1 MRRDFKSYFIF
12 TKTEKRIILTL
23 SAIIVLV
30 LVFTKA
36 TALFHKP
43 TKALYSQEEYLAFA
57 DISKQYEEGEDKY
70 TPYEPNF
77 KKTKSYQE
85 DKPNATLF
93 YFDPNQIG
101 IEEWKK
107 LGLSDKQAQSIE
119 NFKSKGGTFRK
130 PEDIRKI
137 FVLSDEKKEELI
149 PWIKLSDT
157 KPNYTKNAI
166 DLNTA
171 DSVAL
176 EKLRGIGTK
185 LAGRIVK
192 YRGWLGGFYDV
203 NQLKEVWGLSDSTYQ
218 IVKNQV
224 SLKSPTVSKIPINT
238 ADFKIFKGHPYTRPI
253 AGQIIK
259 FRQANGDFKSLN
271 DFCQIPELSDSIC
284 KKLLPYLEIK

>member
-12 TKTEKRIILTL
+12 TKTEKRVILTL
-23 SAIIVLV
+23 SFIIILS
-30 LVFTKA
+30 LLFKEA
-36 TALFHKP
+36 AALFYKP
-43 TKALYSQEEYLAFA
+43 GQTKYSQEEYMAFA
-57 DISKQYEEGEDKY
+57 KLSNEYEVEEDKY
-70 TPYEPNF
+70 APYESNL
-77 KKTKSYQE
+77 KKTISYQE
-85 DKPNATLF
+85 DKPKTTLF

-107 LGLSDKQAQSIE
+107 LGLSGKQAQSIE

-157 KPNYTKNAI
+157 KPTYTKNTI
-166 DLNTA
+166 DLNAA
-171 DSVAL
+171 DSASL

-203 NQLKEVWGLSDSTYQ
+203 SQLKEVWGLSDSTYQ
-218 IVKNQV
+218 IVKSQV
-224 SLKSPTVSKIPINT
+224 SLKNPSITKIAINT
-238 ADFKIFKGHPYTRPI
+238 AEFKTFKGHPYTRPI
-253 AGQIIK
+253 AGQVIK
-259 FRQANGDFKSLN
+259 YRQANGNFASVN
-271 DFCQIPELSDSIC
+271 DFCKIPELSDSIC
-284 KKLLPYLEIK
+284 KKLLPYLELN